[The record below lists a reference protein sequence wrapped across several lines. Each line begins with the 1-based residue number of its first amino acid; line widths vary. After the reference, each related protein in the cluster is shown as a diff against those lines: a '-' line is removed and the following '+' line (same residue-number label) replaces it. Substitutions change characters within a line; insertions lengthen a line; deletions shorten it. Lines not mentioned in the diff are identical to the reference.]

1 MKTAFASRSRPA
13 AAIEPIASHP
23 GYAALVDERDRHLKS
38 LRETEASL
46 AAAKARLRVQS
57 TGALSRL
64 GNVAEMGKKLV
75 AGGRVQFADPAEL
88 EAQADILTG
97 AIAEL
102 EAKLRDLKGDLSL
115 EVCRSLRAEHDQ
127 RLLEAHQA
135 MVQMRGAIAGMFDLF
150 DRIRAA
156 GYDVST
162 VPSALPNPMPH
173 QLLAAAM
180 DPLGDLARFTERLK
194 TDGIL

>member
-1 MKTAFASRSRPA
+1 MIHTPLDRGWQLIPFPAGEKGSRS
-13 AAIEPIASHP
+13 
-23 GYAALVDERDRHLKS
+23 
-38 LRETEASL
+38 
-46 AAAKARLRVQS
+46 
-57 TGALSRL
+57 
-64 GNVAEMGKKLV
+64 
-75 AGGRVQFADPAEL
+75 
-88 EAQADILTG
+88 
-97 AIAEL
+97 
-102 EAKLRDLKGDLSL
+102 KGWPDQRLSL
-115 EVCRSLRAEHDQ
+115 ELCRSLRAEHDQ